1 MPKTIQFVLFINGKR
16 TSTIGSIKEISQ
28 ISGLNANCLRSRWRH
43 LRNGHHMRVFEIPV
57 LIDSVYDDENYMN
70 NVSNMAFKTVT
81 SLGTTG
87 HKDKKDYAIY
97 NSDDEIVFVGKAK
110 ECAKRLNCKVNNV
123 YEQVLLQKKKHKP
136 RKYYIMKIE
145 EEYENASN

>member
-1 MPKTIQFVLFINGKR
+1 MAKTIQFVLFINGKR

-70 NVSNMAFKTVT
+70 NVSNMDFKAVT
-81 SLGTTG
+81 SLGATG

-97 NSDDEIVFVGKAK
+97 NSNDEIVFVGKSV
-110 ECAKRLNCKVNNV
+110 ECAKWLNCKINNV
-123 YEQVLLQKKKHKP
+123 YEQVILQKSRKP
-136 RKYYIMKIE
+136 RKYYIVKIE
-145 EEYENASN
+145 E